1 MKAFSSP
8 PGSPTLCVATESQ
21 LRPPAK
27 APDPG
32 TDAQDT
38 MAPKLPIYLDNAA
51 TTRCDPRVVE
61 AMLPYFSEK
70 FGNSASRNH
79 KFGWE
84 GEDAVELARE
94 QAAALIGA
102 NPKEIIFTSGST
114 ESNNLAIKG
123 AAEMYAKAP
132 VGQTGRGHIIT
143 ATHEHKAVLDPC
155 KRLQREGFDVTFLE
169 PGEDGIITAEMV
181 AGAIRPDTILV
192 TLMWANNEI
201 GTINELPQIGKL
213 CHEKEII
220 LHTDATQWVGKMPTD
235 VERDCIDLMSW
246 SGHKMYGPKGVGA
259 LFVRRRKPRV
269 RLEALIDGGGHE
281 RGMRSGTLNVTGI
294 VGFGKAC
301 ELCKEHMEQE
311 CERLVKLR
319 RKLETELSKR
329 IEVTQV
335 NGHADKRLPHI
346 CNISFGFV
354 EGESLMMGVKDIAC
368 SSGSAC
374 TSASLE
380 PSYVLK
386 ALGVGD
392 ELAHSSLRLS
402 LGRWTTEEEVDFAI
416 EQIVKAV
423 EHLRTMSPLF
433 DLHKE
438 GIDISKIV
446 WQAH

>member
-1 MKAFSSP
+1 
-8 PGSPTLCVATESQ
+8 
-21 LRPPAK
+21 
-27 APDPG
+27 
-32 TDAQDT
+32 

-70 FGNSASRNH
+70 FGNAASRNH
-79 KFGWE
+79 SFGWE
-84 GEDAVELARE
+84 AEDAVEHARE
-94 QAAALIGA
+94 QCAALIGA
-102 NPKEIIFTSGST
+102 SPKEIIFTSGST
-114 ESNNLAIKG
+114 EANNLAIKG

-132 VGQTGRGHIIT
+132 AGQTGRGHIIT
-143 ATHEHKAVLDPC
+143 AKHEHKAILDPC
-155 KRLQREGFDVTFLE
+155 KRLEREGFDVTFLA

-181 AGAIRPDTILV
+181 AGAMRPDTILV
-192 TLMWANNEI
+192 TLMWANNEL
-201 GTINELPQIGKL
+201 GTINEIPQIGAL
-213 CHEKEII
+213 CHQRDVV

-235 VERDCIDLMSW
+235 VERDCVDLMSW

-259 LFVRRRKPRV
+259 LYVRRRKPRV
-269 RLEALIDGGGHE
+269 RLEAILDGGGHE
-281 RGMRSGTLNVTGI
+281 RGMRSGTMNVTGI

-301 ELCKEHMEQE
+301 ELCRQE
-311 CERLVKLR
+311 MDHERERLLKLR
-319 RKLETELSKR
+319 RKLESGLASR
-329 IEVTQV
+329 IEVCQV
-335 NGHADKRLPHI
+335 NGHADKRLP
-346 CNISFGFV
+346 NIANVSFGFV

-402 LGRWTTEEEVDFAI
+402 LGRWSTEEEVDFAI
-416 EQIVKAV
+416 EAIVKAV
-423 EHLRTMSPLF
+423 EHLRTMSPLW

-438 GIDISKIV
+438 GIDVSKIQ